1 MARQMLA
8 HIPRPTALFAGNN
21 LIAIGALHAIR
32 QAGLRVPE
40 DISIVC
46 FDDLPTELTIDPFFT
61 TASQPAYALGS
72 QATQLLWNA
81 LPIPM
86 GFPARNRPAV
96 EIITR
101 RSTAPPPIKAGSL

>member
-1 MARQMLA
+1 MLA

-72 QATQLLWNA
+72 QATQLLLERLTNPDGDSPREIV
-81 LPIPM
+81 LP
-86 GFPARNRPAV
+86 V